1 MRLLLLA
8 RAHVQLPV
16 HAVAVVLPVL
26 AEAVPRHAQE
36 LAGLPLA
43 VQAPAHR
50 AALRVPEVVVLGL
63 VRVAQHPPAKQL
75 CV

>member
-43 VQAPAHR
+43 VQALAHR
-50 AALRVPEVVVLGL
+50 VALRVHEVVALGL
-63 VRVAQHPPAKQL
+63 VRVAQHPPAKQQ